1 MLVFSIF
8 EVWKKVF
15 ANGPKTTPGHPPII
29 LEVGQRFSIFSNYSL
44 TLRVV
49 SVDLYFP
56 QPCMKDSCSYSIVQ
70 IKCPKGQLDIKQ
82 QCVK

>member
-1 MLVFSIF
+1 MAVYRLFRYKELRSSDPF
-8 EVWKKVF
+8 NHN
-15 ANGPKTTPGHPPII
+15 A
-29 LEVGQRFSIFSNYSL
+29 L

>member
-1 MLVFSIF
+1 M
-8 EVWKKVF
+8 EKVLSPF
-15 ANGPKTTPGHPPII
+15 WIGFII
-29 LEVGQRFSIFSNYSL
+29 LGNSL

-49 SVDLYFP
+49 SVDFYFP